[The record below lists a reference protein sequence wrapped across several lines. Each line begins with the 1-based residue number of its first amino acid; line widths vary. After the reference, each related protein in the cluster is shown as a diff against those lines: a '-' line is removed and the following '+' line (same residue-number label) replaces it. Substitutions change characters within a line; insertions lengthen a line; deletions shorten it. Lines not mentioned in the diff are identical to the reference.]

1 MSAGHLTILISVFT
15 WLIMFAAF
23 HLARFR
29 KLHMSIMVT
38 LLIYDLAI
46 PVYLFTHRDWYKRLI
61 ENEDI
66 LTFGVWMHFMVV
78 FLLYVLYVFQI
89 LAARRIMADSANG
102 VARSEHRQ
110 QGVALLATRA
120 FVIFTGALLYDPHFE
135 L

>member
-1 MSAGHLTILISVFT
+1 MSAGHLTIAISILT
-15 WLIMFAAF
+15 WLIMFTAF
-23 HLARFR
+23 HFSRFR
-29 KLHMSIMVT
+29 NVHMPVMLAV
-38 LLIYDLAI
+38 LLYDLAI

-89 LAARRIMADSANG
+89 LAARKIISNPTDQVVRG
-102 VARSEHRQ
+102 EHRQ
-110 QGVALLATRA
+110 QGIALLATRG

>member
-1 MSAGHLTILISVFT
+1 MSAGLLTIAISVLT

-23 HLARFR
+23 HVSRFR
-29 KLHMSIMVT
+29 KVHMSVMLAV
-38 LLIYDLAI
+38 LVYDLAI
-46 PVYLFTHRDWYKRLI
+46 PIYLFTHRDWYKRLI

-89 LAARRIMADSANG
+89 LAARKIISNPTDQI
-102 VARSEHRQ
+102 VRSDHRQ
-110 QGVALLATRA
+110 QGIALLATRA
-120 FVIFTGALLYDPHFE
+120 FVIFTGALLYDPNFE

>member
-1 MSAGHLTILISVFT
+1 MSAGQLTIAISIFT
-15 WLIMFAAF
+15 WLIMFGAF
-23 HLARFR
+23 HLSRFR
-29 KLHMSIMVT
+29 SVHMSVMLAILV
-38 LLIYDLAI
+38 YDLAI

-89 LAARRIMADSANG
+89 LAAKKIISNPTDQ
-102 VARSEHRQ
+102 VVRSEHRQ
-110 QGVALLATRA
+110 QGIALLATRG